1 MPKGSIRN
9 PGTGETMTQRKA
21 RASINAQDKGVRN
34 TWRAER
40 DEMAK
45 KKMYDA
51 AKSPRGGP
59 GAENPYAALKRRAA
73 TKKK

>member
-9 PGTGETMTQRKA
+9 PGTDETMTQRKA

-40 DEMAK
+40 AEMAK
-45 KKMYDA
+45 KKLYDA
-51 AKSPRGGP
+51 TKAPRGGP
-59 GAENPYAALKRRAA
+59 GVENPYKALQRRAA